1 MLEVPICGI
10 MSFGGVYMN
19 ITIRNCKNIDSG
31 TVAIEQ
37 GKLNIKYAINGTG
50 KSTIAQVIDYI
61 ASSGDMMDFTPYKY
75 KHEDPLEE
83 GHIPYAEISSA
94 VNKVAI
100 FNETYVQQYIFQ
112 SSELISNSFEV
123 FVKTSN
129 YDEELDK
136 IQELIKNIHDTFRNN
151 PNLETLIND
160 LSVFINGFGKAQSG
174 YSKTGAIGKGVARG
188 NKVENIPI
196 ALIEYKEYIQSNK
209 NAKWL
214 SWQSNGEEFLDYAE
228 KCPYCATTMTPEAK
242 IVAKQVAVEYNSKY
256 ITELQ
261 KMLAVFNALS
271 EYFVDTTKE
280 KINEL
285 SNSSTEF
292 TREQINYLKE
302 IKEQVR
308 ILYES
313 LYTIRGLNFGTLK
326 DVDVVVTKLTNSK
339 IDISYLSHLN
349 SPHTQECITQINN
362 ALDEVITNAG
372 RLQGQIAIHKR
383 HIADTIKKY
392 NNQINGFLQSAGY
405 QYCVDIIEESG
416 QEDYRMV
423 LKSKVT
429 DDPIDS
435 VKERLSYGERNAFAL
450 VLFMYR
456 ALKDN
461 PDLIILDDPI
471 SSFDQNKKYAIME
484 KLFKGQESLQ
494 GKTVLMLTHDLDP
507 VVDMIHTTSIRCRF
521 CPCPVG
527 SFLYNQNGIL
537 YETNI
542 EPYDIQ
548 SFFEIAN
555 NNIENAPDEINKLI
569 YLRRLYEAC
578 GQKDMAWQ
586 LLSNVFHPDRQTPI
600 YQEADHAPRAM
611 TDEEVAEGTRIICE
625 RIPGF
630 EYGRV
635 YARAHNVPQMIS
647 LYNSTTSNY
656 EKIQIYRLIYHGD
669 INDTV
674 FKKFVDE
681 VYHIEN
687 DNLFQLNPALFP
699 TIPYYI
705 IELCDN
711 HIGILE
717 SQLAN

>member
-1 MLEVPICGI
+1 
-10 MSFGGVYMN
+10 MN
-19 ITIRNCKNIDSG
+19 IIIRNCKNIDYG
-31 TVAIEQ
+31 TVTIEE

-50 KSTIAQVIDYI
+50 KSTIAQVIDCV
-61 ASSGDMMDFTPYKY
+61 ASDGDIGDFIPYKY
-75 KHEDPLEE
+75 KHENPIEE
-83 GHIPYAEISSA
+83 EHAPYAELSDT
-94 VNKVAI
+94 VTKVAI
-100 FNETYVQQYIFQ
+100 FNEVYVQQYIFQ
-112 SSELISNSFEV
+112 SSELIADSFEV
-123 FVKTSN
+123 FVKTAN
-129 YDEELDK
+129 YDEELER
-136 IQELIKNIHDTFRNN
+136 IHELIKNIHEAFRNN
-151 PNLETLIND
+151 PHLETLIND

-188 NKVENIPI
+188 NKVENIPP
-196 ALIEYKEYIQSNK
+196 ALVEYKAYIQSDK

-228 KCPYCATTMTPEAK
+228 KCPYCATSLTHEAK
-242 IVAKQVAVEYNSKY
+242 AVVKQVAIEYDSKY
-256 ITELQ
+256 VAELQ
-261 KMLAVFNALS
+261 KMLAVFNALH
-271 EYFVDTTKE
+271 EYFVDSTRD
-280 KINEL
+280 KITEL

-308 ILYES
+308 ILYEN
-313 LYTIRGLNFGTLK
+313 LCTIRGFDFGTLK
-326 DVDVVVTKLTNSK
+326 DVDAVVTKLTNSK
-339 IDISYLSHLN
+339 VDLSYLSHLN
-349 SPHTQECITQINN
+349 SPHTQECIMQINN
-362 ALDEVITNAG
+362 ALDEVIINAG

-392 NNQINGFLQSAGY
+392 NSQINSFLQSAGY
-405 QYCVDIIEESG
+405 QYCVDIIEEG
-416 QEDYRMV
+416 GREEYRMV

-429 DDPIDS
+429 DNPIDS

-450 VLFMYR
+450 VLFMYK

-494 GKTVLMLTHDLDP
+494 GKTVVMLTHDFDP

-537 YETNI
+537 HESNI
-542 EPYDIQ
+542 GPHDIQ

-555 NNIENAPDEINKLI
+555 YNIENAPDEINRLI

-578 GQKDMAWQ
+578 GRKDMGWQ

-600 YQEADHAPRAM
+600 YQEAEQDPRPM
-611 TDEEVAEGTRIICE
+611 TEEEVADGTNIIRA
-625 RIPGF
+625 RIPNF
-630 EYGRV
+630 EYNRI
-635 YARAHNVPQMIS
+635 YARAHDVAQMIS
-647 LYNSTTSNY
+647 LYRSTTSNY

-699 TIPYYI
+699 TIPSYI

-711 HIGILE
+711 GIDILE
-717 SQLAN
+717 SELTY